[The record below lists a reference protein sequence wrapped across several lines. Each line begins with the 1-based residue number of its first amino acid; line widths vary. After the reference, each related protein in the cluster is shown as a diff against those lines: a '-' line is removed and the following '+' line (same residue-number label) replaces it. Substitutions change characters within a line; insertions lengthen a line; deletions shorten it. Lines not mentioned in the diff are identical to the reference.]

1 MSVDAG
7 GASDP
12 RCLQNISNEGHN
24 FVYAGNLGGASV
36 PKTEPPTSYLGMD
49 APRAPFCPDPADDD
63 RWRDVLPLPFVSE
76 KMEPNI
82 FPALRSK
89 RRAFRRYGNAKRVN
103 GIISTLNEMAG
114 FAANGGG
121 SSSLTKAQDLAHQQL
136 FSSVAHAPRSATH
149 FSSREALYELLHC
162 GLSSYGSEEEAR
174 STVRSYNKCLVSL
187 PETGAQV
194 FSAEELLDDTGRG
207 ILQDPFHHLFSED
220 VSHAPRVKP
229 YMDEVLKSNT
239 SLYHDF
245 IGDLWDKGMITFG
258 QSKRALITPFFV
270 TKKNGKLRLVLD
282 CRATNGLF
290 RPPPDIAMAA
300 GYSFGQLALHKD
312 RDSAGERRKLFTAQS
327 DIKDYFYSIG
337 MPEYLFP
344 FFCLPPIRPAKLSGR
359 IPELAGLEGS
369 VADIYPQM
377 KVVPMGWSWAMFFAQ
392 RIHQHQVMIGA
403 GISHEQVL
411 VDGRPPPMLDDGK
424 SIVIPY
430 ADNLNVI
437 GINKQDVQNIKD
449 KAVAR
454 LRQVGFRVH
463 EEEDASTTAK
473 ALGFIIDGD
482 QLRVHPVPEKRDK
495 VISVLRWLS
504 QRPKVT
510 GKCIERIVGH
520 CIHFFMLKRELLSIF
535 RSVYDFK
542 TAHYSS
548 PSRLWR
554 TAADE
559 CRWAADLLWICESD
573 LAKEWSGHATV
584 SDACLTG
591 TATCA
596 LNLNS
601 LQAHSIGANRELW
614 RYKGSTI
621 SIKARDV
628 VQKLDPF
635 CDVRTVFDP
644 GLVNDPFQLNSEFQN
659 VPYHI
664 SCSDEWKFQFS
675 SRMKMKEHI
684 TILEG
689 RATVQSIRHKCRS
702 SQHFNKHHI
711 HFGDNL
717 GMVLAFDRGR
727 AKSIPLLLCC
737 RRAAAFSIAC
747 GCQFHHRWVPSE
759 WNAADG
765 PSRRWEQKAHGEKCS
780 KRSTEKVISEI
791 IYPTTAKAQSKALAR
806 VAKGLGHSG
815 PQGRSSFGNTKLQ
828 TAVHESSQ
836 KVGSRQGPR
845 GQETEETIQPLSR
858 EEIQQT
864 DGTGSLCSKSSNPS
878 RLSSSSH
885 GVSRILQATS
895 PENCNSFSGR
905 PISDP
910 VSELLLSR
918 GAGRFRSK
926 PVLRS
931 SDGVLSNS
939 GKDKFGQESASFEGL
954 AKPGPGTTTYSVGLA
969 FGEHYSLDTHAAQ
982 STNCGSLHPDNVQHL
997 HSSKRGLEASE
1008 TGCGENFKL
1017 RASVGNQS
1025 QLLRRGRDLKSG
1037 YGRRKH
1043 PTGQSYDELSGPSSS
1058 SSKSRASKCSS
1069 LQPEVCRPDPLVE
1082 DRIDEPKTLRCFT
1095 N

>member
-1 MSVDAG
+1 
-7 GASDP
+7 
-12 RCLQNISNEGHN
+12 
-24 FVYAGNLGGASV
+24 
-36 PKTEPPTSYLGMD
+36 MD

-63 RWRDVLPLPFVSE
+63 RRRDVLPLPFVSE
-76 KMEPNI
+76 KMEPNS
-82 FPALRSK
+82 FPSLRSK

-392 RIHQHQVMIGA
+392 RIHQLQVMIGA

-454 LRQVGFRVH
+454 LRQVGF
-463 EEEDASTTAK
+463 
-473 ALGFIIDGD
+473 
-482 QLRVHPVPEKRDK
+482 
-495 VISVLRWLS
+495 
-504 QRPKVT
+504 
-510 GKCIERIVGH
+510 
-520 CIHFFMLKRELLSIF
+520 
-535 RSVYDFK
+535 
-542 TAHYSS
+542 SS
-548 PSRLWR
+548 
-554 TAADE
+554 A
-559 CRWAADLLWICESD
+559 
-573 LAKEWSGHATV
+573 
-584 SDACLTG
+584 
-591 TATCA
+591 
-596 LNLNS
+596 
-601 LQAHSIGANRELW
+601 
-614 RYKGSTI
+614 
-621 SIKARDV
+621 
-628 VQKLDPF
+628 
-635 CDVRTVFDP
+635 
-644 GLVNDPFQLNSEFQN
+644 
-659 VPYHI
+659 
-664 SCSDEWKFQFS
+664 
-675 SRMKMKEHI
+675 
-684 TILEG
+684 
-689 RATVQSIRHKCRS
+689 
-702 SQHFNKHHI
+702 
-711 HFGDNL
+711 
-717 GMVLAFDRGR
+717 
-727 AKSIPLLLCC
+727 
-737 RRAAAFSIAC
+737 
-747 GCQFHHRWVPSE
+747 
-759 WNAADG
+759 
-765 PSRRWEQKAHGEKCS
+765 
-780 KRSTEKVISEI
+780 
-791 IYPTTAKAQSKALAR
+791 
-806 VAKGLGHSG
+806 
-815 PQGRSSFGNTKLQ
+815 
-828 TAVHESSQ
+828 
-836 KVGSRQGPR
+836 
-845 GQETEETIQPLSR
+845 
-858 EEIQQT
+858 
-864 DGTGSLCSKSSNPS
+864 
-878 RLSSSSH
+878 
-885 GVSRILQATS
+885 
-895 PENCNSFSGR
+895 
-905 PISDP
+905 
-910 VSELLLSR
+910 
-918 GAGRFRSK
+918 
-926 PVLRS
+926 
-931 SDGVLSNS
+931 
-939 GKDKFGQESASFEGL
+939 
-954 AKPGPGTTTYSVGLA
+954 
-969 FGEHYSLDTHAAQ
+969 
-982 STNCGSLHPDNVQHL
+982 
-997 HSSKRGLEASE
+997 
-1008 TGCGENFKL
+1008 
-1017 RASVGNQS
+1017 
-1025 QLLRRGRDLKSG
+1025 
-1037 YGRRKH
+1037 
-1043 PTGQSYDELSGPSSS
+1043 
-1058 SSKSRASKCSS
+1058 
-1069 LQPEVCRPDPLVE
+1069 
-1082 DRIDEPKTLRCFT
+1082 
-1095 N
+1095 

>member
-1 MSVDAG
+1 M
-7 GASDP
+7 
-12 RCLQNISNEGHN
+12 
-24 FVYAGNLGGASV
+24 
-36 PKTEPPTSYLGMD
+36 
-49 APRAPFCPDPADDD
+49 
-63 RWRDVLPLPFVSE
+63 
-76 KMEPNI
+76 
-82 FPALRSK
+82 
-89 RRAFRRYGNAKRVN
+89 
-103 GIISTLNEMAG
+103 
-114 FAANGGG
+114 
-121 SSSLTKAQDLAHQQL
+121 
-136 FSSVAHAPRSATH
+136 
-149 FSSREALYELLHC
+149 
-162 GLSSYGSEEEAR
+162 
-174 STVRSYNKCLVSL
+174 
-187 PETGAQV
+187 
-194 FSAEELLDDTGRG
+194 
-207 ILQDPFHHLFSED
+207 
-220 VSHAPRVKP
+220 
-229 YMDEVLKSNT
+229 
-239 SLYHDF
+239 
-245 IGDLWDKGMITFG
+245 
-258 QSKRALITPFFV
+258 
-270 TKKNGKLRLVLD
+270 
-282 CRATNGLF
+282 
-290 RPPPDIAMAA
+290 
-300 GYSFGQLALHKD
+300 
-312 RDSAGERRKLFTAQS
+312 
-327 DIKDYFYSIG
+327 
-337 MPEYLFP
+337 
-344 FFCLPPIRPAKLSGR
+344 
-359 IPELAGLEGS
+359 
-369 VADIYPQM
+369 
-377 KVVPMGWSWAMFFAQ
+377 
-392 RIHQHQVMIGA
+392 
-403 GISHEQVL
+403 
-411 VDGRPPPMLDDGK
+411 
-424 SIVIPY
+424 
-430 ADNLNVI
+430 
-437 GINKQDVQNIKD
+437 
-449 KAVAR
+449 
-454 LRQVGFRVH
+454 H

-664 SCSDEWKFQFS
+664 ACSDEWKFQFS

-702 SQHFNKHHI
+702 SQHFNKHHL

-765 PSRRWEQKAHGEKCS
+765 PSRRWEQTAHGEKCS

-791 IYPTTAKAQSKALAR
+791 IYPTTAKAQSKAIAR

-878 RLSSSSH
+878 RLSSSCH

-905 PISDP
+905 PVSDP

-939 GKDKFGQESASFEGL
+939 GKDKFGQESASFEGWRNLDPGQQRTPL
-954 AKPGPGTTTYSVGLA
+954 AWPLVSIIALTLMRLNQPTVALCILTMFNTYIRPSEALKLRKQDVVRTSNLGLQWAINLNSSDEAETSKVGMEDESILLDNPMMNYLGPALHRLSLGLPSAPLPNLKYADLIHWWRTALMSIGLA
-969 FGEHYSLDTHAAQ
+969 QDFAVLYQLRHSGASWDRLKKTRTTLEIKLRGRWSSDASLRRYDSHAKVAQ
-982 STNCGSLHPDNVQHL
+982 LYEKLPVKVKKQA
-997 HSSKRGLEASE
+997 EASPP
-1008 TGCGENFKL
+1008 
-1017 RASVGNQS
+1017 
-1025 QLLRRGRDLKSG
+1025 LLKAMVIAFSTQRF
-1037 YGRRKH
+1037 
-1043 PTGQSYDELSGPSSS
+1043 PM
-1058 SSKSRASKCSS
+1058 
-1069 LQPEVCRPDPLVE
+1069 V
-1082 DRIDEPKTLRCFT
+1082 
-1095 N
+1095 